1 MNPKNFFAE
10 LKRRNV
16 YKVAVAYVVVAWLI
30 IQVATQVFP
39 FFEIPNWA
47 IRLVVLLLILGFPV
61 ALILAWAFEI
71 TPEGI
76 KLESEVAPNESITRR
91 TGRKLIGVTIAVA
104 VIAAGLFVF
113 QLLRPSLTSVSL
125 PPPTPAVAAA
135 PAVIPAKSIAV
146 LPFENLSADKD
157 NAYFASGMQDM
168 VLTKLAGIGDLKVIS
183 RTSTEKY
190 ASHPDDLKAIARQLG
205 VATILEGSVQKS
217 GNQVL
222 INVQLINAASDNHLW
237 ADAYPRTLNNIF
249 GVEGEVAQKVAD
261 ALKAKLTAA
270 ESARVAKP
278 PTQNAAAL
286 DAFLHAEYQL
296 KQAINTSNMSTFLA
310 ADAGYEKAIALDPDF
325 ALAYAQL
332 VYSQLSRHWNVKP
345 LTAPELAAVKVTI
358 DHALALA
365 PNLPEAHLALG
376 YYDYWGF
383 RRYHEAIVEFKRT
396 LQLAPS
402 NALALSGLGYI
413 ARRTGQMQQSLGY
426 LKRAISLSPRD
437 ADLFSNCG
445 NSLQLV
451 RRYRDAEQQLQS
463 SLALAPDNANA
474 RETLLFNYLF
484 GTGDVASARA
494 AYRPPPLWNIPFHNF
509 VAGDLGNLI
518 NARAYPD
525 FFDRHFAE
533 ALHDWDSAPTG
544 TEEERRTG
552 RVARVAIRVIAGE
565 SGQIQPECA
574 QLASQLKTELAANPD
589 SLSLLQQQSWVE
601 VCLGRDAE
609 AIAAARR
616 AVAVLPVAKDS
627 YFGANQLVGLAQI
640 AAHAHALDLALQ
652 MIDQLMAM
660 PAGDVMSIERLKL
673 DPVWDPLR
681 KDPRFQKLIADGEA
695 AQARDQVTR

>member
-1 MNPKNFFAE
+1 
-10 LKRRNV
+10 
-16 YKVAVAYVVVAWLI
+16 
-30 IQVATQVFP
+30 
-39 FFEIPNWA
+39 
-47 IRLVVLLLILGFPV
+47 
-61 ALILAWAFEI
+61 
-71 TPEGI
+71 
-76 KLESEVAPNESITRR
+76 
-91 TGRKLIGVTIAVA
+91 
-104 VIAAGLFVF
+104 
-113 QLLRPSLTSVSL
+113 
-125 PPPTPAVAAA
+125 
-135 PAVIPAKSIAV
+135 
-146 LPFENLSADKD
+146 
-157 NAYFASGMQDM
+157 
-168 VLTKLAGIGDLKVIS
+168 
-183 RTSTEKY
+183 
-190 ASHPDDLKAIARQLG
+190 
-205 VATILEGSVQKS
+205 
-217 GNQVL
+217 
-222 INVQLINAASDNHLW
+222 
-237 ADAYPRTLNNIF
+237 
-249 GVEGEVAQKVAD
+249 
-261 ALKAKLTAA
+261 
-270 ESARVAKP
+270 
-278 PTQNAAAL
+278 
-286 DAFLHAEYQL
+286 
-296 KQAINTSNMSTFLA
+296 
-310 ADAGYEKAIALDPDF
+310 YEKAIALDPDF

-332 VYSQLSRHWNVKP
+332 AYSQLSRHWNVKP
-345 LTAPELAAVKVTI
+345 LTASELAAVKVTI

-383 RRYHEAIVEFKRT
+383 RRYDEAIVEFKRT

-426 LKRAISLSPRD
+426 LQRAISLSPRD
-437 ADLFSNCG
+437 ADLFSNYG

-494 AYRPPPLWNIPFHNF
+494 AYRPPPLWNIPSRNS
-509 VAGDLGNLI
+509 VAGDVWNLI

-681 KDPRFQKLIADGEA
+681 KDPRFQKLLTKYGAEA
-695 AQARDQVTR
+695 GAAR